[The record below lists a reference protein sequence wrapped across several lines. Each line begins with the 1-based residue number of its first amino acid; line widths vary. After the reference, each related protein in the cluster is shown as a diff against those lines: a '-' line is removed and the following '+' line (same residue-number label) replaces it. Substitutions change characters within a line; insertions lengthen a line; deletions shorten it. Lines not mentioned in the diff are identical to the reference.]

1 MRGKLVSGFGSEYY
15 NIGGFVRG
23 LDFYNDTIVIGQS
36 QDMYLSD
43 RVAQGDSVSVDSGV
57 HLFDTDSK
65 ALRFVPINKIMNI
78 HDLMVLSHVE

>member
-1 MRGKLVSGFGSEYY
+1 MRENLSADLVVNITILGFW
-15 NIGGFVRG
+15 G